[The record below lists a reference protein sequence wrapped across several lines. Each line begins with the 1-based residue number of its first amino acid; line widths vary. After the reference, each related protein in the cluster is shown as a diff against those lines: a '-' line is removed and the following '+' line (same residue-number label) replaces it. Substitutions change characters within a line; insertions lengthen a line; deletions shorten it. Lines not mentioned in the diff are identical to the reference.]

1 MSHPVCPRPF
11 NLAAHALRHAA
22 DLGDKPAL
30 AILHPHGPADVWSFA
45 QIDAAVR
52 GIGMGLLGLGLAP
65 GSLILL
71 RLGNSA
77 AFPLAYL
84 GAIAAGLVPVP
95 TAAAL
100 TREEVTRAA
109 RLVNP
114 ALVVADDGIAL
125 PDHPAPRLAAADLL
139 AMRDLAPC
147 AYDMGPDG
155 QGDPNR
161 LAYIVFT
168 SGTSGNSL
176 PVLHAHRAL
185 WARGMMHQGWEGLTG
200 QDRLLHAGA
209 MNWTFTLGTGLLDPW
224 VNGATALVPAPGTAP
239 ADLAGLAADHGATIL
254 AGAPGIFRQM
264 LKAGLPP
271 LPALRHGLAAGEAL
285 SPALRRQ
292 WQAATGTD
300 LHEALGMTE
309 CSTFISGS
317 PSRPAPEG
325 ASGFPQSGR
334 RVAVLDDDG
343 QPVPK
348 GEPGVLSVHRDDP
361 GLMLGYLGAEAETAS
376 RFKGDWFVTGDLVQ
390 ETLEGALRHLGR
402 ADDILNPGGF
412 RVAPQEVEAAVAGF
426 PGLTECAV
434 TEVEVAAS
442 TRVLACAYL
451 SAGPLDETA
460 LAAHAAQ
467 HLARW
472 KQPRLWVRLDHLPRN
487 ANMKLNR
494 RALRVT
500 LQERHDDPS

>member
-1 MSHPVCPRPF
+1 MPCPRPF
-11 NLAAHALRHAA
+11 NLAAHALAHAK
-22 DLGDKPAL
+22 DLRSKPAL
-30 AILHPHGPADVWSFA
+30 EILHPDRVEIWTYADV
-45 QIDAAVR
+45 DAAVR
-52 GIGMGLLGLGLAP
+52 GIGAGLMGLGLAP
-65 GSLILL
+65 GSRILL

-84 GAIAAGLVPVP
+84 GAIAAGFIPVP

-100 TREEVTRAA
+100 TVEEISRAA
-109 RLVNP
+109 ARVSP
-114 ALVVADDGIAL
+114 ALVIADPGIAL
-125 PDHPAPRLAAADLL
+125 PDHPCPVLPAADLL
-139 AMRDLAPC
+139 AMQHLAPC
-147 AYDMGPDG
+147 AYDMGADG
-155 QGDPNR
+155 AGDPDR

-176 PVLHAHRAL
+176 AVQHAHRAL
-185 WARGMMHQGWEGLTG
+185 WARGMMHQGWEGLTRS
-200 QDRLLHAGA
+200 DRLLHAGA

-224 VNGATALVPAPGTAP
+224 VNGATALVPAPGTAA
-239 ADLAGLAADHGATIL
+239 ADLPGLAARHGATIL
-254 AGAPGIFRQM
+254 AGAPGVFRQM
-264 LKAGLPP
+264 LKTGLPP

-285 SPALRRQ
+285 APSLRRQ
-292 WQAATGTD
+292 WQGATGTD

-325 ASGFPQSGR
+325 ASGFAQPGR
-334 RVAVLDDDG
+334 RVAVLDEDG
-343 QPVPK
+343 QPLPD
-348 GEPGVLSVHRDDP
+348 GQPGILAIHRTDP

-376 RFKGDWFVTGDLVQ
+376 RFKGDWFLTGDLV
-390 ETLEGALRHLGR
+390 ERTPEGALRHLGR

-412 RVAPQEVEAAVAGF
+412 RVAPQEVEAALARF
-426 PGLTECAV
+426 AGLTDCAV
-434 TEVEVAAS
+434 TEVEVAPG

-451 SAGPLDETA
+451 AAAPVDETA
-460 LAAHAAQ
+460 LAAHAAT

-472 KQPRLWVRLDHLPRN
+472 KQPRIWVRLDHLPRN

-494 RALRVT
+494 RALRAA

>member
-1 MSHPVCPRPF
+1 MSHAPCPAPF
-11 NLAAHALRHAA
+11 NLAAHALRHAR

-30 AILHPHGPADVWSFA
+30 VILQRDTSDVWSYA
-45 QIDAAVR
+45 RIEAAVR
-52 GIGMGLLGLGLAP
+52 GIGSGLLALGLRP
-65 GSLILL
+65 GDRILL

-100 TREEVTRAA
+100 TGPEVTRAA
-109 RLVNP
+109 GLVAP
-114 ALVVADDGIAL
+114 ALVIADDGIAR
-125 PDHPAPRLAAADLL
+125 PDHPAPVLAATDLVD
-139 AMRDLAPC
+139 MQGLAPC
-147 AYDMGPDG
+147 AYDMGDPD
-155 QGDPNR
+155 R

-168 SGTSGNSL
+168 SGTSGRSL

-185 WARGMMHQGWEGLTG
+185 WARGMMHQGWEGLTPA
-200 QDRLLHAGA
+200 DRLLHAGA

-224 VNGATALVPAPGTAP
+224 VVGATALVPAAGMPVGDLP
-239 ADLAGLAADHGATIL
+239 ALAAQHGATIL

-264 LKAGLPP
+264 LKADLPP
-271 LPALRHGLAAGEAL
+271 LPTLRHGLAAGEAL
-285 SPALRRQ
+285 SPALRHQ

-317 PSRPAPEG
+317 PARPAPEG
-325 ASGFPQSGR
+325 ASGFAQAGR
-334 RVAVLDDDG
+334 RVAVLDDAG
-343 QPVPK
+343 QPLP
-348 GEPGVLSVHRDDP
+348 PGQPGILAVHRSDP

-376 RFKGDWFVTGDLVQ
+376 RFAGDWFMTGDLVEQ
-390 ETLEGALRHLGR
+390 SADGAFRHLGR

-412 RVAPQEVEAAVAGF
+412 RVAPQEVEAALAAV
-426 PGLTECAV
+426 PGLTDCAV
-434 TEVEVAAS
+434 TEVEVAPG
-442 TRVLACAYL
+442 TRVLACAHVGT
-451 SAGPLDETA
+451 AEEAA
-460 LAAHAAQ
+460 LAAHAAA

-472 KQPRLWVRLDHLPRN
+472 KQPRIWVRLDHLPRN

-494 RALRVT
+494 RALRAA
-500 LQERHDDPS
+500 LQDRHDDPS